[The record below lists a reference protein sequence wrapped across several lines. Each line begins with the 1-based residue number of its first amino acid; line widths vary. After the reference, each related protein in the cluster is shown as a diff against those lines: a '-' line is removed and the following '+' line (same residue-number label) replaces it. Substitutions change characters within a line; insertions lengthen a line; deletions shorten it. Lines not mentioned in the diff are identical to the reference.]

1 MPPSDLLEIAY
12 RHTVAEE
19 NGDYEGTLAT
29 LEANPVYELFPV
41 GLRMSGM
48 DAARRYYR
56 HFFDNVAPRFE
67 REGMR
72 VHGEWPGK
80 TGVAIEYTVRY
91 RYPEGHSRPFRILG
105 ILTYGETALT
115 GERVYAD
122 EELLR
127 IMFAP
132 IWDEMEPI
140 TDA

>member
-1 MPPSDLLEIAY
+1 MSPSDLLEIAY

-56 HFFDNVAPRFE
+56 HFFDNVAP
-67 REGMR
+67 
-72 VHGEWPGK
+72 
-80 TGVAIEYTVRY
+80 
-91 RYPEGHSRPFRILG
+91 L
-105 ILTYGETALT
+105 
-115 GERVYAD
+115 
-122 EELLR
+122 
-127 IMFAP
+127 
-132 IWDEMEPI
+132 WDEMEPI